1 MVLRAT
7 RNYVIEPR
15 TRKLQRHSA
24 AMSPLRPFGSSLIGT
39 LRDML
44 PILITIGLFQ
54 GLVLGRWPDNPA
66 GLLAGMVALLI
77 GLNLLVRGLE
87 MSLFPIG
94 EALADTMAR
103 RGHPL
108 WLMGF
113 AFALGF
119 GSTVA
124 EPALAAVAAQ
134 AAGAMAADQGVPASE
149 AQQAALA
156 LKIRYGVAIGLGLA
170 LVLGVWR
177 IIKGWPLVWF
187 VLPGYGLVALI
198 AIFADAPFVAVALD
212 VGTAATSAINIPL
225 MLALGIGLA
234 SVLRSRNALV
244 DGFGMVVLA
253 SLLPMLLFLAAAI
266 LLAPGG

>member
-1 MVLRAT
+1 MP
-7 RNYVIEPR
+7 N
-15 TRKLQRHSA
+15 
-24 AMSPLRPFGSSLIGT
+24 LRPLFLALSST

-44 PILITIGLFQ
+44 PILLTIALFQ
-54 GLVLGRWPDNPA
+54 GLVLGRWPENPL
-66 GLLAGMVALLI
+66 GLLAGLVAALI
-77 GLNLLVRGLE
+77 GLALLVRGLE

-94 EALADTMAR
+94 EALADAMAR
-103 RGHPL
+103 RGHPA
-108 WLMGF
+108 WLLGF

-134 AAGAMAADQGVPASE
+134 AAGAMVADPDFPAGE
-149 AQQAALA
+149 AQRAALA
-156 LKIRYGVAIGLGLA
+156 LQIRYGVAVGLGLA

-177 IIKGWPLVWF
+177 ILKGWPLVWL
-187 VLPGYGLVALI
+187 VLPGYGLIALVAAL
-198 AIFADAPFVAVALD
+198 ADAPFVAVALD
-212 VGTAATSAINIPL
+212 AGTAATSAINIPL

-253 SLLPMLLFLAAAI
+253 SLTPMLLFLAAAF
-266 LLAPGG
+266 LLVPGG